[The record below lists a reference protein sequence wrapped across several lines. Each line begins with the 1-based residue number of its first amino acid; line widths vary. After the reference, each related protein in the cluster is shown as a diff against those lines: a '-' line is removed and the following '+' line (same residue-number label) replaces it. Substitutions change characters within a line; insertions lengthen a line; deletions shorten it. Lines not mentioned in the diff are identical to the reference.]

1 MPYSSTRP
9 CERAN
14 RGRGT
19 ISGLFYV
26 RGAAPLNLPD
36 RAGKRS
42 ETERNLET
50 GASME
55 KTIERTDLIRWDLS
69 ILYADITDPRLDS
82 DLKDLTA
89 MARHFSVT
97 YKGKLAELL
106 GAAIRDY
113 SEIEMLSGK
122 INSYLFLRESTDLTN
137 AAIKAKHAAFQ
148 RELSAVRGEHLTFFE
163 LELVQ
168 LTDDT
173 LKTFYE
179 RDPVVIKHRPWIEHI
194 RTFKPHFLT
203 EPVESALVKRSP
215 FNSGSWSDFFDEVEA
230 DLNFEFRG
238 ATKNLT
244 EMMHLIAES
253 KDGAERA
260 EALQCVNSGLVG
272 PFAKYSAQTLYMVAG
287 LKAVE
292 DKERGYAHPMD
303 LRNKANRI
311 PDSVVNVLHNA
322 VTTLGGSLTRRYY
335 KLKARH
341 LGLTLLRW
349 SDRNAPMPFADTT
362 MIPFDEAAG
371 IVTNSYESFSPT
383 LTTVVKSF
391 FADRRIDVPVVKEKR
406 SGAFNSSHVL
416 PGGKPV
422 SFTLMNYLGS
432 NRDVMTLAH
441 ELGHGVHGIL
451 AGEAQGPLMF
461 HAPIAY
467 CETASVFGE
476 MTTFTF
482 LKNRLVRSGDN
493 SSLLAL
499 IMAKIDSTINTV
511 VRQIGFS
518 NFERRL
524 HGMDESYAVWKEP
537 LKRSV
542 EELDAIWLKTAQ
554 ELYGKQGEIFTY
566 ENSEHLWAY
575 IPHFHSPFYVYGYAF
590 GELLT
595 QSLFAQRQR
604 LGAKFEPLYLDLLR
618 SGATKDV
625 VELLAPFGLDARN
638 EAFWRDGITVSLG
651 ALIEEAEQLSRQ
663 MGVI

>member
-1 MPYSSTRP
+1 
-9 CERAN
+9 
-14 RGRGT
+14 
-19 ISGLFYV
+19 
-26 RGAAPLNLPD
+26 
-36 RAGKRS
+36 
-42 ETERNLET
+42 
-50 GASME
+50 ME
-55 KTIERTDLIRWDLS
+55 KTIESTDQIHWDLS
-69 ILYADITDPRLDS
+69 TLYTDITDPRLDS
-82 DLKDLTA
+82 DLKALTE
-89 MARHFSVT
+89 MARQFSLT
-97 YKGKLAELL
+97 YKGKLAESL
-106 GAAIRDY
+106 GGAIRAY

-122 INSYLFLRESTDLTN
+122 ITSYLFLRESTDLTN

-148 RELSAVRGEHLTFFE
+148 RELSAIQGEHLTFLE

-168 LTDDT
+168 LSDGT
-173 LKTFYE
+173 LQAFYDS
-179 RDPVVIKHRPWIEHI
+179 DPYVSKHRPWIEHI

-215 FNSGSWSDFFDEVEA
+215 FNSSSWSDFFDEVEA

-238 ATKNLT
+238 ASKKLT

-253 KDGAERA
+253 KDAGERA
-260 EALQCVNSGLVG
+260 EALQCVNAVLAG
-272 PFAKYSAQTLYMVAG
+272 PFAKYAAQTLYMVAG

-311 PDSVVNVLHNA
+311 PDSVVGVLHHA
-322 VTTLGGSLTRRYY
+322 VTTLGGRLTRRYY
-335 KLKARH
+335 KLKAKH
-341 LGLTLLRW
+341 LGLPIMRW

-362 MIPFDEAAG
+362 NIPFDEAAG
-371 IVTNSYESFSPT
+371 IVTGSYESFSPT
-383 LTTVVKSF
+383 LTSIVKSF
-391 FADRRIDVPVVKEKR
+391 FADRRIDVPVAKEKR
-406 SGAFNSSHVL
+406 SGAFNSSLVL

-422 SFTLMNYLGS
+422 SYTLMNYLGS

-461 HAPIAY
+461 QAPIAY

-476 MTTFTF
+476 MTTFIF
-482 LKNRLVRSGDN
+482 LKQRLLRSGDKH
-493 SSLLAL
+493 SLLAL

-518 NFERRL
+518 NFERRI
-524 HGMDESYAVWKEP
+524 HGMDESYTTWTQPK
-537 LKRSV
+537 KYSV

-554 ELYGKQGEIFTY
+554 ELYGPEGEIFTY

-595 QSLFAQRQR
+595 QSLYAQRR
-604 LGAKFEPLYLDLLR
+604 HLGPRFEPLYLDLLR
-618 SGATKDV
+618 SGSTKDV

-638 EAFWRDGITVSLG
+638 EAFWMDGITVSLG
-651 ALIEEAEQLSRQ
+651 ALIEEAEQLSRDL
-663 MGVI
+663 GVI

>member
-1 MPYSSTRP
+1 M
-9 CERAN
+9 AN
-14 RGRGT
+14 
-19 ISGLFYV
+19 
-26 RGAAPLNLPD
+26 
-36 RAGKRS
+36 
-42 ETERNLET
+42 
-50 GASME
+50 
-55 KTIERTDLIRWDLS
+55 TIESTDLTRWDLS
-69 ILYADITDPRLDS
+69 ILYSDINDPRLDS
-82 DLKDLTA
+82 DLSALTD
-89 MARHFSVT
+89 MSMEFSRK

-106 GAAIRDY
+106 GGAIRDY
-113 SEIEMLSGK
+113 AEIEMLSGK
-122 INSYLFLRESTDLTN
+122 ITSYLFLRESTDLTN
-137 AAIKAKHAAFQ
+137 AAIKAKHAGFQ
-148 RELSAVRGEHLTFFE
+148 RELSAIRGEHLTFFE

-168 LTDDT
+168 LGDDT
-173 LKTFYE
+173 LKAFYE
-179 RDPVVIKHRPWIEHI
+179 SDPIVSKHRPWIEHI
-194 RTFKPHFLT
+194 RTFKRHFLS

-215 FNSGSWSDFFDEVEA
+215 FDSSSWGDFFDEVEA

-238 ATKNLT
+238 GTKNLT
-244 EMMHLIAES
+244 EMMHVIAES
-253 KDGAERA
+253 KEAAERA
-260 EALQCVNSGLVG
+260 EALHCVNGGLAG
-272 PFAKYSAQTLYMVAG
+272 PFAKYAAQTLYMVAG

-303 LRNKANRI
+303 FRNKANRI
-311 PDSVVNVLHNA
+311 PDAVVNVLHNA
-322 VTTLGGSLTRRYY
+322 VTTLGGSLSRRYY

-341 LGLTLLRW
+341 LGLTVMRW
-349 SDRNAPMPFADTT
+349 SDRNAPMPFADATV
-362 MIPFDEAAG
+362 IPFDEAAG
-371 IVTNSYESFSPT
+371 IVASSYESFSPT
-383 LTTVVKSF
+383 LTSIVKGF
-391 FADRRIDVPVVKEKR
+391 FGERRIDVPVMKEKR

-422 SFTLMNYLGS
+422 SYTLMNYLGS

-482 LKNRLVRSGDN
+482 LKERLIRGGDRK
-493 SSLLAL
+493 SLLAL

-518 NFERRL
+518 NFERRI
-524 HGMDESYAVWKEP
+524 HGMDESYTTWTEP
-537 LKRSV
+537 KKHSV
-542 EELDAIWLKTAQ
+542 EELDAIWLRTAQ
-554 ELYGKQGEIFTY
+554 ELYGQDGDIFTY

-595 QSLFAQRQR
+595 QSLYAQRER
-604 LGAKFEPLYLDLLR
+604 LGVKFEPLYLDLLR
-618 SGATKDV
+618 SGSTKDV

-651 ALIEEAEQLSRQ
+651 ALIEEAEQLSLA
-663 MGVI
+663 MGVK

>member
-1 MPYSSTRP
+1 
-9 CERAN
+9 
-14 RGRGT
+14 
-19 ISGLFYV
+19 
-26 RGAAPLNLPD
+26 
-36 RAGKRS
+36 
-42 ETERNLET
+42 
-50 GASME
+50 ME
-55 KTIERTDLIRWDLS
+55 NTIESTEQIRWDLS
-69 ILYADITDPRLDS
+69 VLYADIADPQLDA
-82 DLKDLTA
+82 DLIELTA
-89 MARHFSVT
+89 MAKNFSLS

-106 GAAIRDY
+106 GAAIRDF

-122 INSYLFLRESTDLTN
+122 INSYLFLRESTDLSN

-168 LTDDT
+168 LSDAT
-173 LKTFYE
+173 LKTFYAG
-179 RDPVVIKHRPWIEHI
+179 DPVVSKHRPWIEHI
-194 RTFKPHFLT
+194 RTFKRHFLT

-215 FNSGSWSDFFDEVEA
+215 FDSSAWADFFDEVEA
-230 DLNFEFRG
+230 DLSFDMRG

-253 KDGAERA
+253 KDADERA
-260 EALQCVNSGLVG
+260 EALKSVNGTLAG
-272 PFAKYSAQTLYMVAG
+272 PFAKYAAQTLYMVAG

-303 LRNKANRI
+303 FRNKANRI
-311 PDSVVNVLHNA
+311 PDAVVNVLHNA
-322 VTTLGGSLTRRYY
+322 VTTLGGSLSRRYY

-341 LGLTLLRW
+341 LGLTTLRW

-362 MIPFDEAAG
+362 VIPFDEAAA
-371 IVTNSYESFSPT
+371 IVTGSYESFSPT
-383 LTTVVKSF
+383 LTSIVNSF
-391 FADRRIDVPVVKEKR
+391 FADRRIDVPVLKEKR

-422 SFTLMNYLGS
+422 SYTLMNYLGS

-482 LKNRLVRSGDN
+482 LKNRLIRGGDRK
-493 SSLLAL
+493 SLLAL

-524 HGMDESYAVWKEP
+524 HGMDESYSAWSEP
-537 LKRSV
+537 KKRSV

-554 ELYGKQGEIFTY
+554 ELYGKEGEIFTY
-566 ENSEHLWAY
+566 ENTEHLWAY

-595 QSLFAQRQR
+595 QSLYAQRQR

-618 SGATKDV
+618 SGATNDV

-638 EAFWRDGITVSLG
+638 EAFWKDGITVSLG
-651 ALIEEAEQLSRQ
+651 ALIEEAEQLSQ
-663 MGVI
+663 AMGVI

>member
-1 MPYSSTRP
+1 M
-9 CERAN
+9 AN
-14 RGRGT
+14 T
-19 ISGLFYV
+19 
-26 RGAAPLNLPD
+26 
-36 RAGKRS
+36 
-42 ETERNLET
+42 LE
-50 GASME
+50 S
-55 KTIERTDLIRWDLS
+55 TDLIRWDLS
-69 ILYADITDPRLDS
+69 ILYTDIADPSLDS
-82 DLKDLTA
+82 DLKDLTELA
-89 MARHFSVT
+89 KRFSQN
-97 YKGKLAELL
+97 YKGKLAERL
-106 GAAIRDY
+106 GGAIRDY

-122 INSYLFLRESTDLTN
+122 ISSYLFLRESTDLTN
-137 AAIKAKHAAFQ
+137 AGIKARHAAFQ

-168 LTDDT
+168 LSDKT
-173 LKTFYE
+173 LETYYAG
-179 RDPVVIKHRPWIEHI
+179 DLIVSKHRPWIEHI
-194 RTFKPHFLT
+194 RTFKPHFLS

-215 FNSGSWSDFFDEVEA
+215 FDSSSWADFFDEVEA

-253 KDGAERA
+253 KDAVERA
-260 EALQCVNSGLVG
+260 EGLQCVNSGLDG
-272 PFAKYSAQTLYMVAG
+272 PFAKYAAQTLYMVAG
-287 LKAVE
+287 SKAVE
-292 DKERGYAHPMD
+292 DRERGYAHPMD
-303 LRNKANRI
+303 FRNKANRI

-322 VTTLGGSLTRRYY
+322 VTNLGGTLTLRYY

-341 LGLTLLRW
+341 LGLTVLRW

-362 MIPFDEAAG
+362 TIPFDEAAA
-371 IVTNSYESFSPT
+371 IVQGSYESFSPT
-383 LTTVVKSF
+383 LTAIVKSF
-391 FADRRIDVPVVKEKR
+391 FADRRIDAPVAKEKR

-422 SFTLMNYLGS
+422 SYTLLNYLGS
-432 NRDVMTLAH
+432 NKDVMTLAH

-482 LKNRLVRSGDN
+482 LKERLLRAGEKT
-493 SSLLAL
+493 SLLAL

-524 HGMDESYAVWKEP
+524 HGMDESYTTWAEP
-537 LKRSV
+537 TKRSV

-554 ELYGKQGEIFTY
+554 ELYGGDGEIFTY
-566 ENSEHLWAY
+566 ENSNHLWAY
-575 IPHFHSPFYVYGYAF
+575 VPHFHSPFYVYGYAF

-604 LGAKFEPLYLDLLR
+604 LGEAFEPLYLELLR

-625 VELLAPFGLDARN
+625 VELLAPFGLDARH
-638 EAFWRDGITVSLG
+638 ESFWNDGITVSLG
-651 ALIEEAEQLSRQ
+651 ALIEEAEQLSRE

>member
-1 MPYSSTRP
+1 
-9 CERAN
+9 
-14 RGRGT
+14 
-19 ISGLFYV
+19 
-26 RGAAPLNLPD
+26 
-36 RAGKRS
+36 
-42 ETERNLET
+42 
-50 GASME
+50 ME
-55 KTIERTDLIRWDLS
+55 KIIESTELIRWDLS
-69 ILYADITDPRLDS
+69 ILYTDIADPRLDS
-82 DLKDLTA
+82 DLSELTA
-89 MARHFSVT
+89 MAKHFSLT

-106 GAAIRDY
+106 GGAIRDY
-113 SEIEMLSGK
+113 AEIEMLSGK

-148 RELSAVRGEHLTFFE
+148 RELSAISGEYLTFFE

-168 LTDDT
+168 LSDDT
-173 LKTFYE
+173 LKKFYE
-179 RDPVVIKHRPWIEHI
+179 SDAVVSKHRPWIEHI
-194 RTFKPHFLT
+194 RTFRPHYLT

-215 FNSGSWSDFFDEVEA
+215 FNSSAWADFFDEVEA

-238 ATKNLT
+238 GVKNLT

-272 PFAKYSAQTLYMVAG
+272 PFAKYAAQTLYMVAG

-341 LGLTLLRW
+341 LGLPVLRW

-362 MIPFDEAAG
+362 KIPFDEASG
-371 IVTNSYESFSPT
+371 IVKGSYESFSPT
-383 LTTVVKSF
+383 LTALVKTF
-391 FADRRIDVPVVKEKR
+391 FDDRRIDVPVAKEKR

-416 PGGKPV
+416 PGGKAV

-482 LKNRLVRSGDN
+482 LKERLIRSGDK

-524 HGMDESYAVWKEP
+524 HGMDETYTTWTQP
-537 LKRSV
+537 QKRSV

-554 ELYGKQGEIFTY
+554 ELYGKDGEIFTY

-595 QSLFAQRQR
+595 QSLYAQRPR

-625 VELLAPFGLDARN
+625 VELLAPFDLDARN
-638 EAFWRDGITVSLG
+638 EAFWKDGITVSLG
-651 ALIEEAEQLSRQ
+651 ALIEEAEQLSRE

>member
-1 MPYSSTRP
+1 MESTV
-9 CERAN
+9 ESAN
-14 RGRGT
+14 Q
-19 ISGLFYV
+19 
-26 RGAAPLNLPD
+26 
-36 RAGKRS
+36 
-42 ETERNLET
+42 
-50 GASME
+50 
-55 KTIERTDLIRWDLS
+55 IRWDLS
-69 ILYADITDPRLDS
+69 ILYQDIADPRLDA
-82 DLKDLTA
+82 DLRDLA
-89 MARHFSVT
+89 GMAKRFSLT
-97 YKGKLAELL
+97 YKGKLAERL
-106 GAAIRDY
+106 GGAIRDF

-137 AAIKAKHAAFQ
+137 AAVKAKHAAVQ
-148 RELSAVRGEHLTFFE
+148 LELTAIRGEHLTFFE

-168 LTDDT
+168 LGEDT
-173 LKTFYE
+173 LWTFYE
-179 RDPVVIKHRPWIEHI
+179 SDPFVSKHRPWIEHI

-203 EPVESALVKRSP
+203 EPVESALMKRSP
-215 FNSGSWSDFFDEVEA
+215 FDSSSWSDFFDEVEA
-230 DLNFEFRG
+230 DLNFEFRDG
-238 ATKNLT
+238 SRNLT

-253 KDGAERA
+253 KDAAERA
-260 EALQCVNSGLVG
+260 EALQCVNNSLAG
-272 PFAKYSAQTLYMVAG
+272 PFAKYAAQTLYMVAG

-303 LRNKANRI
+303 YRNKANRV
-311 PDSVVNVLHNA
+311 PDAVVNVLHNA

-341 LGLTLLRW
+341 WGLPILRW
-349 SDRNAPMPFADTT
+349 SDRNAPMPFADTSV
-362 MIPFDEAAG
+362 IPFDEAAE
-371 IVTNSYESFSPT
+371 IVTSSYQSFSPT
-383 LTTVVKSF
+383 LMAIVKSF
-391 FADRRIDVPVVKEKR
+391 FADRRIDAPVVKEKR
-406 SGAFNSSHVL
+406 HGAFNSSHVL

-422 SFTLMNYLGS
+422 SYTLMNYLGS
-432 NRDVMTLAH
+432 NKDVMTLAH

-482 LKNRLVRSGDN
+482 LKDRLARSGETK
-493 SSLLAL
+493 SLLAL
-499 IMAKIDSTINTV
+499 IMAKIDGVINTV

-524 HGMDESYAVWKEP
+524 HGMDESYKVWTEP
-537 LKRSV
+537 KKRSV
-542 EELDAIWLKTAQ
+542 EELDALWLKTAQ
-554 ELYGKQGEIFTY
+554 ELFGEEGEIFTY
-566 ENSEHLWAY
+566 ENSSHLWAY

-595 QSLFAQRQR
+595 QSLYAQRRR

-625 VELLAPFGLDARN
+625 VELLEPFGLDARN
-638 EAFWRDGITVSLG
+638 EAFWTEGITASLG
-651 ALIEEAEQLSRQ
+651 ALIEEAEQLSRE

>member
-1 MPYSSTRP
+1 
-9 CERAN
+9 
-14 RGRGT
+14 
-19 ISGLFYV
+19 
-26 RGAAPLNLPD
+26 
-36 RAGKRS
+36 
-42 ETERNLET
+42 
-50 GASME
+50 ME
-55 KTIERTDLIRWDLS
+55 NTIESTELIRWDLS
-69 ILYADITDPRLDS
+69 VLYTDINDPRLDS
-82 DLKDLTA
+82 DLGELKS
-89 MARHFSVT
+89 MAKHFSQT

-106 GAAIRDY
+106 GGAIRDY
-113 SEIEMLSGK
+113 AEIEMLSGK

-137 AAIKAKHAAFQ
+137 AEIKAKHAAFQ
-148 RELSAVRGEHLTFFE
+148 RELSAISGEHLTFFE
-163 LELVQ
+163 LELVE
-168 LTDDT
+168 LTEET
-173 LKTFYE
+173 LKKFYE
-179 RDPVVIKHRPWIEHI
+179 SDSVVSKHRPWIEHI
-194 RTFKPHFLT
+194 RTFKPHFLS

-215 FNSGSWSDFFDEVEA
+215 FNSSAWADFFDEVEA

-238 ATKNLT
+238 GTKNLT
-244 EMMHLIAES
+244 EMMHIIAES

-260 EALQCVNSGLVG
+260 EAMKCVNDGLSG

-292 DKERGYAHPMD
+292 DKERGYANPMD

-311 PDSVVNVLHNA
+311 PDSVVDVLHNA
-322 VTTLGGSLTRRYY
+322 VTTLGGTLSRRYY

-341 LGLTLLRW
+341 LGLSVLRW

-362 MIPFDEAAG
+362 QIPFDEAAG
-371 IVTNSYESFSPT
+371 IVKSSYESFSPT
-383 LTTVVKSF
+383 LTALVKTF
-391 FADRRIDVPVVKEKR
+391 FTDRRIDVPVAKEKR

-416 PGGKPV
+416 PGGKAV

-451 AGEAQGPLMF
+451 AGEAQGPLMY

-482 LKNRLVRSGDN
+482 LKERLIRAGDKT
-493 SSLLAL
+493 SLLAL

-524 HGMDESYAVWKEP
+524 HGMDESYTKWSEP
-537 LKRSV
+537 KKYSV

-554 ELYGKQGEIFTY
+554 ELYGQEGEIFTY
-566 ENSEHLWAY
+566 ENSNHLWGY

-604 LGAKFEPLYLDLLR
+604 LGPKFEPLYLDLLR
-618 SGATKDV
+618 SGSTKDV

-638 EAFWRDGITVSLG
+638 EAFWKDGITVSLG
-651 ALIEEAEQLSRQ
+651 ALIEEAEQLSRE

>member
-1 MPYSSTRP
+1 M
-9 CERAN
+9 AN
-14 RGRGT
+14 
-19 ISGLFYV
+19 
-26 RGAAPLNLPD
+26 
-36 RAGKRS
+36 
-42 ETERNLET
+42 
-50 GASME
+50 
-55 KTIERTDLIRWDLS
+55 TIESTDLIRWDLS
-69 ILYADITDPRLDS
+69 ILYADIGDPRLDS
-82 DLKDLTA
+82 DLSELTA
-89 MARHFSVT
+89 MAKHFSLT
-97 YKGKLAELL
+97 YKGRLGELL
-106 GAAIRDY
+106 DAAIRDY

-122 INSYLFLRESTDLTN
+122 ITSYLFLRESTDLTN
-137 AAIKAKHAAFQ
+137 AAIKAKHAGFQ
-148 RELSAVRGEHLTFFE
+148 RELSAIRGEHLTFFE

-168 LTDDT
+168 LSDDT
-173 LKTFYE
+173 LKMFYE
-179 RDPVVIKHRPWIEHI
+179 RDPIVSKHRPWIEHI

-215 FNSGSWSDFFDEVEA
+215 FDSSSWGDFFDEVEA

-238 ATKNLT
+238 GSKNLT
-244 EMMHLIAES
+244 EMMHVIAES

-260 EALQCVNSGLVG
+260 EALKCVNDGLVG
-272 PFAKYSAQTLYMVAG
+272 PFAKYAAQTLYMVAG

-303 LRNKANRI
+303 FRNKANRI
-311 PDSVVNVLHNA
+311 PDSVVEVLHNA

-362 MIPFDEAAG
+362 VIPFDEAAG

-383 LTTVVKSF
+383 LTSVVKSF
-391 FADRRIDVPVVKEKR
+391 FAERRVDVPVVKEKR

-482 LKNRLVRSGDN
+482 LKDRLVRSGDKN
-493 SSLLAL
+493 SLLAL

-524 HGMDESYAVWKEP
+524 HGMDESYTAWTEP
-537 LKRSV
+537 KKRSV
-542 EELDAIWLKTAQ
+542 EELDAIWLKTAR
-554 ELYGKQGEIFTY
+554 ELYGQEGEIFTY

-604 LGAKFEPLYLDLLR
+604 LGAKFEPLYLELLR
-618 SGATKDV
+618 SGSTKDV
-625 VELLAPFGLDARN
+625 VELLGPFGLDARD
-638 EAFWRDGITVSLG
+638 EAFWKDGITVSLG
-651 ALIEEAEQLSRQ
+651 ALIEEAEQLSRAI
-663 MGVI
+663 GVI

>member
-1 MPYSSTRP
+1 M
-9 CERAN
+9 
-14 RGRGT
+14 
-19 ISGLFYV
+19 
-26 RGAAPLNLPD
+26 
-36 RAGKRS
+36 
-42 ETERNLET
+42 
-50 GASME
+50 
-55 KTIERTDLIRWDLS
+55 
-69 ILYADITDPRLDS
+69 
-82 DLKDLTA
+82 
-89 MARHFSVT
+89 
-97 YKGKLAELL
+97 
-106 GAAIRDY
+106 
-113 SEIEMLSGK
+113 
-122 INSYLFLRESTDLTN
+122 
-137 AAIKAKHAAFQ
+137 KAKHAAFQ
-148 RELSAVRGEHLTFFE
+148 RELSAIRGEHLTFFE

-168 LTDDT
+168 LGDDT
-173 LKTFYE
+173 LKTFYAT
-179 RDPVVIKHRPWIEHI
+179 DPVVSKHRPWIEHI

-215 FNSGSWSDFFDEVEA
+215 FDSSSWSDFFDEVEA

-260 EALQCVNSGLVG
+260 DALQCVNGGLAG
-272 PFAKYSAQTLYMVAG
+272 PFAKYAAQTLYMVAG

-292 DKERGYAHPMD
+292 DKERGYGHPMD

-311 PDSVVNVLHNA
+311 PDSVVQVLHNA
-322 VTTLGGSLTRRYY
+322 VTTLGGSLSRRYY

-371 IVTNSYESFSPT
+371 IVTSSYESFSPT

-391 FADRRIDVPVVKEKR
+391 FADRRIDVPVMKEKR

-422 SFTLMNYLGS
+422 SYTLMNYLGS

-482 LKNRLVRSGDN
+482 LKDRLVRSGDKN
-493 SSLLAL
+493 SLLAL

-524 HGMDESYAVWKEP
+524 HGMDESYTAWSEP
-537 LKRSV
+537 KKRSV

-554 ELYGKQGEIFTY
+554 ELYGKEGEIFTY

-625 VELLAPFGLDARN
+625 VELLEPFGLDARN
-638 EAFWRDGITVSLG
+638 EAFWKDGITVSLG
-651 ALIEEAEQLSRQ
+651 ALIEEAEQLSRD